1 MKLKDPDLLR
11 NACYINGGWH
21 GSELKSIV
29 VRNPATGESLG
40 TVPNFGAEE
49 TRQAIE
55 AAAGAMPAWA
65 RRTAKERSAILR
77 RWHESPGA

>member
-21 GSELKSIV
+21 GPGLKSIA

-77 RWHESPGA
+77 RS